1 MSVPVPPGNPAK
13 TSPEDGDPPVLPDPE
28 PTGDADQH
36 SGAGTSDPHFGAPN
50 RRTYLAEERTLLAW
64 WRTALSTI
72 GVAVAIGALLPKLT
86 DLPEGPLVGLG
97 AGYALLSLCFA
108 LLGGYR
114 HLAGEAALARNR

>member
-1 MSVPVPPGNPAK
+1 MTA
-13 TSPEDGDPPVLPDPE
+13 PESGGALGPPE
-28 PTGDADQH
+28 PRRAGDANQH
-36 SGAGTSDPHFGAPN
+36 SGAGTSDSDFGAPN

-72 GVAVAIGALLPKLT
+72 GIAVAIGALLPKLT

-114 HLAGEAALARNR
+114 HL